1 MAQATEPAFVN
12 PFNRTDRPPLW
23 MVTYDLNFSTFSKL
37 GPREQYEAEL
47 ADAVNG
53 VELLLERKW
62 KAAYTS
68 FPDFSKGYIFLKV
81 GSQAEA
87 EQLIK
92 GYRMYQYFE
101 NLKFN
106 KVYSATQAGFN
117 LKILWA
123 GIRKYLRLH
132 KLVSGVLVVILLV
145 IMVLIGLWLVGSF
158 ARA

>member
-1 MAQATEPAFVN
+1 MAATTEPPFVN

-37 GPREQYEAEL
+37 GDREQYQAEL

-87 EQLIK
+87 EELVK
-92 GYRMYQYFE
+92 GYRMYEYFE
-101 NLKFN
+101 NLKFTA
-106 KVYSATQAGFN
+106 VYSATTAGFN
-117 LKILWA
+117 LGILWA
-123 GIRKYLRLH
+123 GIKKYLAAH
-132 KLVSGVLVVILLV
+132 TIVSGVVVLILLV
-145 IMVLIGLWLVGSF
+145 ILALLALLLTWGF
-158 ARA
+158 ARG